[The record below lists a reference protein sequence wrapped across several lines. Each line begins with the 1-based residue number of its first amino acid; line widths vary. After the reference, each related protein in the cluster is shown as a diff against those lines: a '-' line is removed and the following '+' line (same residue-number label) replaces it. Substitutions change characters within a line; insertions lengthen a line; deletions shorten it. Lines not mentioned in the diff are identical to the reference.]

1 MKTLIIGI
9 ITALAVSMA
18 PAAAAKDRM
27 PPDTK
32 RYQLPECIGPCA
44 PYYTKRAERVLRCIA
59 WRESSMRWDIDGP
72 YGSGS
77 FQLIGST
84 SRAYAKKLGLDAYA
98 SYRAYLWP
106 PAVQTYVAYAM
117 LNADPD
123 KPGLEGLFHWSPVWA
138 TTIGASTYSCA
149 DA

>member
-18 PAAAAKDRM
+18 PAATAKDRM

-44 PYYTKRAERVLRCIA
+44 PYYTKKAERFLRCVA
-59 WRESSMRWDIDGP
+59 WRESSMRWDVDGP
-72 YGSGS
+72 YGSGA
-77 FQLIGST
+77 FQMIGST

-98 SYRAYLWP
+98 GHRAANWP
-106 PAVQTYVAYAM
+106 PAVQTFVAYAM
-117 LNADPD
+117 VNPLPD
-123 KPGLEGLFHWSPVWA
+123 KPGLEGARHWSPEWA
-138 TTIGASTYSCA
+138 ATIGASTYDCQR
-149 DA
+149 